1 MSAQGAWARALL
13 MKKGIPESREKS
25 RIQAGTRI
33 QWNSASP
40 LGLVLHSKSLA
51 LGSISLLIRSSE
63 HGDSP
68 EEQEEIPR
76 VESLGPNSSIKWPCA
91 LGGLSASFHKV
102 KVKVRSLSRV

>member
-1 MSAQGAWARALL
+1 

-25 RIQAGTRI
+25 RIQAGTT
-33 QWNSASP
+33 ASP

-51 LGSISLLIRSSE
+51 SGSISLLIRSSE

-76 VESLGPNSSIKWPCA
+76 VESLGPNSSIN
-91 LGGLSASFHKV
+91 
-102 KVKVRSLSRV
+102 

>member
-1 MSAQGAWARALL
+1 
-13 MKKGIPESREKS
+13 MKKGILESREKS

-91 LGGLSASFHKV
+91 HGGLSASLQKV